1 MRTFFDFLPSGFT
14 ASDLFRVT
22 GSQQLAIAFIAF
34 IALSTS
40 LSSSA
45 QDLYDKKDIA
55 HAKKA
60 IEIAQKSDLAYDLI
74 ASLTSEVGP
83 RPAGSENDAK
93 AVAWAMAKLGAMG
106 FDRVWKDPI
115 KVDAWKRISG
125 HADLVAP
132 YQQHLAVAA
141 LGNSIS
147 TPAEGISAEVE
158 YYENFDA
165 LKTDTSGRAKGKIV
179 FVDNVFVRSRD
190 GRGYG
195 QAVPVRIN
203 GAIEA
208 SKRGAA
214 AIVIR
219 SVGTDSDRLPHTGT
233 MRYDEKEAPPIP
245 AAAIST
251 PDGDLIRL
259 IARER
264 TKPGSKIAPLKI
276 ALHMKNST
284 TKGVDSHNVIA
295 EIRGSEKP
303 DEVIAIGGHLD
314 SWDLGTGAIDDGAG
328 VAITVATAKILKDMG
343 VRPKRTIRVIL
354 FGNEENGLDGGRDYA
369 AKYGKQKHQLI
380 AESDLGAGSIYR
392 MTTRVDEATRPWLKA
407 IADVIAPLG
416 IEWGENTGGGGP
428 DFGPTV
434 NGFGHPAAALSQDA
448 TKYFDIHH
456 TANDTLDKID
466 PKEMKQNVAAWVAM
480 VWLAAQAD
488 HSFSGPPKK

>member
-1 MRTFFDFLPSGFT
+1 MRLLSSVLSSHAPRRFSCGA
-14 ASDLFRVT
+14 ASTCQIAV
-22 GSQQLAIAFIAF
+22 AI
-34 IALSTS
+34 IALGTS
-40 LSSSA
+40 LAVSA

-60 IEIAQKSDLAYDLI
+60 IEVAQKSDLAYDLI

-93 AVAWAMAKLGAMG
+93 AVEWALAKLGAMG

-115 KVDAWKRISG
+115 KVDAWKRISA

-132 YQQHLAVAA
+132 YQQHLAIAA

-147 TPAEGISAEVE
+147 TPADGIGAEVE
-158 YYENFDA
+158 YYENFDV
-165 LKTDTSGRAKGKIV
+165 LKADTSGRAKGRIV

-208 SKRGAA
+208 SKRGAL

-219 SVGTDSDRLPHTGT
+219 SVGTDNDRLPHTGT

-245 AAAIST
+245 AAAVST
-251 PDGDLIRL
+251 PDGDLIRR
-259 IARER
+259 IVQER
-264 TKPGSKIAPLKI
+264 AKPGTKIAPLKI
-276 ALHMKNST
+276 FLSMKNST
-284 TKGVDSHNVIA
+284 TKGADSHNVIA

-380 AESDLGAGSIYR
+380 AESDLGAGNIYR

-407 IADVIAPLG
+407 IAEVIAPLG

-434 NGFGHPAAALSQDA
+434 NGFGHPAAGLSQDA

>member
-1 MRTFFDFLPSGFT
+1 MSTIENAFLSNPLCRRF
-14 ASDLFRVT
+14 A
-22 GSQQLAIAFIAF
+22 LALVATCV
-34 IALSTS
+34 STVGA
-40 LSSSA
+40 A
-45 QDLYDKKDIA
+45 QTLYDQKDIA
-55 HAKKA
+55 HAKRA
-60 IEIAQKSDLAYDLI
+60 MEIAQKSDLAYDI
-74 ASLTSEVGP
+74 VASLTSEVGP

-93 AVAWAMAKLGAMG
+93 AVAWAVSKLGAMG

-115 KVDAWKRISG
+115 KVDAWKRISA
-125 HADLVAP
+125 HADLIAP

-147 TPAEGISAEVE
+147 TPPEGISAEVE

-165 LKTDTSGRAKGKIV
+165 LKSDTTSRAKGKIV

-195 QAVPVRIN
+195 QTVPVRIT

-208 SKRGAA
+208 SKRGAV

-233 MRYDEKEAPPIP
+233 MRYDDKEAPPIP
-245 AAAIST
+245 AAAVST
-251 PDGDLIRL
+251 PDGDLIRR
-259 IARER
+259 IAAER
-264 TKPGSKIAPLKI
+264 AKSAGKIAPLKI
-276 ALHMKNST
+276 FLSMKNSL

-303 DEVIAIGGHLD
+303 DEVVAIGGHLD

-343 VRPKRTIRVIL
+343 VRPKRTVRVIL

-392 MTTRVDEATRPWLKA
+392 MTTKVDEATRPWLKA
-407 IADVIAPLG
+407 IADVIVPLG

-434 NGFGHPAAALSQDA
+434 NGYGHPAAGLSQDA

-466 PKEMKQNVAAWVAM
+466 PAQMKQNVAAWVAM

-488 HSFSGPPKK
+488 ATFNGAQKK